1 MKRIISLILCL
12 LMTCLFI
19 TGCSDS
25 TLDDFKNDLGKYDDL
40 ELPSERTAME
50 LDFYIICDESTTE
63 SSKSTVESYINSHL
77 SDLYNTTLDIH
88 YLTQDEYQAKVEAD
102 AEKTGEDRA
111 DIVLVAGK
119 SMFDSLYSK
128 NYLADITYYYSTK
141 KFGLLKTQIAGA
153 IMRSSVVYVPAIDSN
168 GKEYQSAR
176 YFTVP
181 NNHVIGQYEYL
192 LIDKDKAREFN
203 FADRKI
209 ELMTTY
215 ESTEELRN
223 MIGADADLYVKQVSG
238 IFDDKA
244 KYEAE
249 GYFCNIVSYPTADLE
264 EAFKSGFSIVRHPLD
279 TRYKDSED
287 DISLESKEAYKE
299 YYERCMEII
308 YALNTDVDFRNLLQY
323 GHKGTNYTYDEEKDM
338 VVSYTEG
345 AGVYKMNLEY
355 TGDVFKAYFCEQ
367 IGWTKEVFLNGEN
380 QNKEAVTP
388 TPSKE

>member
-12 LMTCLFI
+12 LMTCIFI

-25 TLDDFKNDLGKYDDL
+25 TLDDFKNDLSKYDNL
-40 ELPSERTAME
+40 ELPSDREAME

-88 YLTQDEYQAKVEAD
+88 YLSEAEYQAKVEED
-102 AEKTGEDRA
+102 AEKTGDDRA
-111 DIVLVAGK
+111 DIVLIAGK
-119 SMFDSLYSK
+119 SMFDSFYEE
-128 NYLADITYYYSTK
+128 NYLADITYYYSIS
-141 KFGLLKTQIAGA
+141 KFGLLKTQISSALLK
-153 IMRSSVVYVPAIDSN
+153 SSVIGVPALDAN
-168 GKEYQSAR
+168 GKEYLSSR

-192 LIDKDKAREFN
+192 LINKDKAREFN

-209 ELMTTY
+209 ELMTNY
-215 ESTEELRN
+215 ESTEELR
-223 MIGADADLYVKQVSG
+223 MLIGADADNYVKQVSG
-238 IFDDKA
+238 IFTDKA

-249 GYFCNIVSYPTADLE
+249 GYFCNVISYPTADVD

-279 TRYKDSED
+279 TRYKESED
-287 DISLESKEAYKE
+287 QISMESKEVYQAY
-299 YYERCMEII
+299 YDRCMEII

-323 GHKGTNYTYDEEKDM
+323 GHKGTNYTYDEAND
-338 VVSYTEG
+338 VIVSYTEG

-380 QNKEAVTP
+380 QNKEAVAP
-388 TPSKE
+388 APAKE